1 MDWDAILEN
10 IILEMEMGWIVVDW
24 EARANRLVA
33 ALREIGRIR

>member
-10 IILEMEMGWIVVDW
+10 IILEMEMSWIVVDW

-33 ALREIGRIR
+33 ALKGRDGS